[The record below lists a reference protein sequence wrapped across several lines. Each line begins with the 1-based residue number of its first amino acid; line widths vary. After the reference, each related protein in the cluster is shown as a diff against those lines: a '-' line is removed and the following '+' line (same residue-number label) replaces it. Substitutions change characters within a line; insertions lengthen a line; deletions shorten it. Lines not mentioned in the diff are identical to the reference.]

1 MEQQDNKTLIIPFSE
16 YKKME
21 DEIKMF
27 REKEHALSV
36 NVRIFELEK
45 KIKILESDLDF
56 YRLDKD
62 KIRSECSGL
71 TIKNLKMGEKIEELK
86 PYKQKYWD
94 LVKRHVELINKYEN
108 KKTHIFTTL
117 KYFIKN
123 PLSYLPFTNKYYNR
137 KRIKAKINFFRSLT
151 YEVIVKD
158 WEHNGY
164 FDKVDVKDKRLC
176 GFLKMLR
183 DDENF
188 SCNLKSG
195 DIYIKRVPIEK
206 RDLSNGHKYD
216 VGCFV
221 NVKIGVGG
229 FEDAFTSDYVRIC
242 FTDDISD
249 IKKLVENAINEE
261 QKKLL

>member
-1 MEQQDNKTLIIPFSE
+1 MEEQDNKTLIIPFSE

-27 REKEHALSV
+27 REKEHALSI
-36 NVRIFELEK
+36 NVRIFELEQQIERLK
-45 KIKILESDLDF
+45 SESDYF
-56 YRLDKD
+56 RLGRDGF
-62 KIRSECSGL
+62 IRKCSGL
-71 TIKNLKMGEKIEELK
+71 SIENLKIGKKIEELK

-94 LVKRHVELINKYEN
+94 LAKSHVELINKYEN
-108 KKTHIFTTL
+108 KKPNIFTTL
-117 KYFIKN
+117 KYFLKN

-164 FDKVDVKDKRLC
+164 FDKVEVKDKRLC
-176 GFLKMLR
+176 GFLKGLR

-188 SCNLKSG
+188 SCDLKSG
-195 DIYIKRVPIEK
+195 DIYIKRVSIEE
-206 RDLSNGHKYD
+206 RDLSNEHKYD

-221 NVKIGVGG
+221 NVKTGVGG
-229 FEDAFTSDYVRIC
+229 LEDTFTSDYVRIC

-249 IKKLVENAINEE
+249 IRKLVENAINEE
-261 QKKLL
+261 QKKLF